1 MLSWKSLNKF
11 SHFPLCMFQNRKEAA
26 LLLTQKLI
34 QYKNKKKVLI
44 LAIPR
49 GGLEVGNIIAKKL
62 HAPLDIILTKK
73 IGYPGEPEAA
83 IGAVSLSG
91 YQVEDRF
98 SIDSG
103 YIQSQ
108 VKEIQALLKKRYAE
122 YLGKRKPYPVK
133 GKIIIL
139 VDDGVATGNTI
150 LAAIEILRKEK
161 PQKIIVAIP
170 VGPLETVHL
179 LRQKADEVICLQEEP
194 PGMFFAIGSFYRQFE
209 QVSDEEAK
217 GLLKGA
223 EERYKWYKKKIKLQI
238 RFCH

>member
-1 MLSWKSLNKF
+1 
-11 SHFPLCMFQNRKEAA
+11 MFQDRKEAA
-26 LLLTQKLI
+26 RILAQKLLRY
-34 QYKNKKKVLI
+34 QNKKNVLI

-49 GGLEVGNIIAKKL
+49 GGLEIGNVIAKKL

-83 IGAVSLSG
+83 MGAVSLSG
-91 YQVEDRF
+91 YHVEDKF
-98 SIDSG
+98 FIDQS

-108 VKEIQALLKKRYAE
+108 VQEIQALLKKRYAE

-161 PQKIIVAIP
+161 PKKIIVAVP
-170 VGPLETVHL
+170 VGPLEVVAS
-179 LRQKADEVICLQEEP
+179 LREKAEEVICLQEEP
-194 PGMFFAIGSFYRQFE
+194 SGSFFAIGSFYRRFE

-223 EERYKWYKKKIKLQI
+223 ERN
-238 RFCH
+238 